1 MPKFKP
7 IRQTRVSDEVTEQI
21 KQSIL
26 LGDFKAGDKLP
37 SEHELME
44 QFQVSRVTVREAIRN
59 LENAGFLATRQGA
72 SGGAYVTELSFERLA
87 DAFLDLFL
95 VDKISMPELCQ
106 ARQII
111 EPEVARVAA
120 MKITPEYSKILTAAL
135 EDEEKPVRTLFDDL
149 ETKTTVHTILVEI
162 CGNRFIEALVKS
174 LMKVTR
180 QVVATVHQSS
190 ESLHPAGMHRPIVEA
205 VLAGK
210 PDEAAEAMRLHAIE
224 FGEIMIEME
233 KRFRQNMMPGFTMKI
248 PGESSSSILN
258 EKVK

>member
-7 IRQTRVSDEVTEQI
+7 IKQTRVSDEVIEQI

-44 QFQVSRVTVREAIRN
+44 QLQVSRVAVREAIRT

-87 DAFLDLFL
+87 GAFLDLFL

-120 MKITPEYSKILTAAL
+120 MKITPEYSRMLIAAL

-149 ETKTTVHTILVEI
+149 ETKTAGHTILVEI

-174 LMKVTR
+174 S
-180 QVVATVHQSS
+180 H
-190 ESLHPAGMHRPIVEA
+190 ESYTASCRDCAP
-205 VLAGK
+205 K
-210 PDEAAEAMRLHAIE
+210 
-224 FGEIMIEME
+224 FGITASGWYAQTN
-233 KRFRQNMMPGFTMKI
+233 R
-248 PGESSSSILN
+248 
-258 EKVK
+258 